1 MREMWRAIKALLR
14 ARSTPLDR
22 LPNRPRPPSATS
34 VLHVCAWCFR
44 RWPRGVRAS
53 HGICRRH
60 FQEALAD
67 LDRLTGV

>member
-1 MREMWRAIKALLR
+1 MWRAIKNLSR
-14 ARSTPLDR
+14 APSTPLDR
-22 LPNRPRPPSATS
+22 LPHRRHPPNAAS

-60 FQEALAD
+60 FQEALD
-67 LDRLTGV
+67 QLDRLTRP